1 MDFGSVHNIL
11 LLVKNY
17 CMKIEKCQE
26 EQQQKKE
33 LTKWHVCTMH
43 NYIFLQKKQ
52 CSWNAKGILLLMM
65 RGKEVHSNLN
75 WISHGYPSTSSS
87 ASCMKNQGQIL
98 YMNSSD
104 DAVSAITDLLFSGN
118 FLLYCYWRIFRS
130 IKVLNVLSIAI
141 LIFSVWNLLVF
152 HDYQNLQLAKPHKT
166 DEKRG
171 K

>member
-1 MDFGSVHNIL
+1 MSRRAVT
-11 LLVKNY
+11 
-17 CMKIEKCQE
+17 
-26 EQQQKKE
+26 KKE
-33 LTKWHVCTMH
+33 LTEWHVCTMH
-43 NYIFLQKKQ
+43 NYIFLKKRQ

-104 DAVSAITDLLFSGN
+104 DAVSSKKGLLFFWQFST
-118 FLLYCYWRIFRS
+118 FLLEGFFVQSKFWMFI
-130 IKVLNVLSIAI
+130 VLSITS
-141 LIFSVWNLLVF
+141 LIPSVGNLLV
-152 HDYQNLQLAKPHKT
+152 YQLAKPHKT
-166 DEKRG
+166 NEKRG

>member
-1 MDFGSVHNIL
+1 MSRRAVT
-11 LLVKNY
+11 
-17 CMKIEKCQE
+17 
-26 EQQQKKE
+26 KKE
-33 LTKWHVCTMH
+33 LTEWNVCTMH
-43 NYIFLQKKQ
+43 NYIFLKKRQ

-87 ASCMKNQGQIL
+87 ASCMKNQGQII

-104 DAVSAITDLLFSGN
+104 DAVSATTDLLFSDN
-118 FLLYCYWRIFRS
+118 FLLYCLKDFRS
-130 IKVLNVLSIAI
+130 IKVVNVLSMTS
-141 LIFSVWNLLVF
+141 LIPSVWNLLVV
-152 HDYQNLQLAKPHKT
+152 HDYQNLQLATPHKT

>member
-1 MDFGSVHNIL
+1 MSRRAVTQKRAHK
-11 LLVKNY
+11 VT
-17 CMKIEKCQE
+17 CMHYAQLYFLKEK
-26 EQQQKKE
+26 
-33 LTKWHVCTMH
+33 TV
-43 NYIFLQKKQ
+43 Y
-52 CSWNAKGILLLMM
+52 SWNAKGILLLMM

-98 YMNSSD
+98 YMKSSD
-104 DAVSAITDLLFSGN
+104 DAVSATTDLLF
-118 FLLYCYWRIFRS
+118 FLTIFYFSFWRIFRS
-130 IKVLNVLSIAI
+130 IKVLNVLSITS
-141 LIFSVWNLLVF
+141 LIPSVGNLLVF